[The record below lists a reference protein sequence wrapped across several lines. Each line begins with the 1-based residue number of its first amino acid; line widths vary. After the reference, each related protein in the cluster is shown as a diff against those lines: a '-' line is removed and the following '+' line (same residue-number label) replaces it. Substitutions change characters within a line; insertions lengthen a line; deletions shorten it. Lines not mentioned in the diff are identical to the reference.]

1 MSDTLRVIEEAI
13 AEHHSI
19 RENLKHAGD
28 SVTDIEALFTL
39 NQAYARWSQSS
50 VRELK
55 DKQGQLFKAVASL
68 EQGLKRHFG
77 FEEKELP
84 PLLGEVLMKTI
95 VSEHVEIAGLIDRA
109 KASLAEGVPEGLSQ
123 PQMLARKAEIQAN
136 IHHIIE
142 AVEEHAKH
150 EEIILVMIKKA
161 LEGSAPAS
169 N

>member
-28 SVTDIEALFTL
+28 SVTDIEALFAL
-39 NQAYARWSQSS
+39 HKAIAGWSQSS

-55 DKQGQLFKAVASL
+55 DKQGHLLKAIASL
-68 EQGLKRHFG
+68 EQGLKRHFN

-95 VSEHVEIAGLIDRA
+95 VSEHVEITGLIGKT

-123 PQMLARKAEIQAN
+123 PEMLTRKAKIQAN
-136 IHHIIE
+136 IHQIIE

-150 EEIILVMIKKA
+150 EEVILMMIKKA
-161 LEGSAPAS
+161 LEGSVS

>member
-19 RENLKHAGD
+19 RENLKHAGE
-28 SVTDIEALFTL
+28 SVTDIEALFAL
-39 NQAYARWSQSS
+39 HKAIAGWSQSS

-55 DKQGQLFKAVASL
+55 DKQGQLFKAIASL

-95 VSEHVEIAGLIDRA
+95 VSEHGEITGLIAKA
-109 KASLAEGVPEGLSQ
+109 KASLAGGVPEGLSQ
-123 PQMLARKAEIQAN
+123 PEMLTRKAKIQAN
-136 IHHIIE
+136 IHQIIE

-150 EEIILVMIKKA
+150 EEVILMMIKKA
-161 LEGSAPAS
+161 LEGSVS